1 MSSLTLFKEQ
11 MFRRSCKSRALFFIP
26 VFFLPATTRT
36 NDKYVWQY
44 ELLGIRTCLGDKVG
58 EFKNRCQSGVAGS
71 ILAISCCGGSLFI
84 YPKFSS
90 RSLYQRF
97 MEEITGDDL
106 QIEALPVG
114 SIASDSAVTALLY
127 WQGKLFVGCA
137 DRIIKVYSGQ

>member
-1 MSSLTLFKEQ
+1 MKNRKLV
-11 MFRRSCKSRALFFIP
+11 SCNRFTRVAVLLICK
-26 VFFLPATTRT
+26 FLQIKRFHLQ
-36 NDKYVWQY
+36 VWQY

>member
-1 MSSLTLFKEQ
+1 MQTLMSRCGNMSSWELGHVWETKLEN
-11 MFRRSCKSRALFFIP
+11 SRTDA
-26 VFFLPATTRT
+26 R
-36 NDKYVWQY
+36 
-44 ELLGIRTCLGDKVG
+44 
-58 EFKNRCQSGVAGS
+58 GS

>member
-1 MSSLTLFKEQ
+1 MSSLTLFKLDSLSSPSFSFCLVAQKTE
-11 MFRRSCKSRALFFIP
+11 
-26 VFFLPATTRT
+26 
-36 NDKYVWQY
+36 VWQY

>member
-1 MSSLTLFKEQ
+1 MVELPHI
-11 MFRRSCKSRALFFIP
+11 AGFFIP
-26 VFFLPATTRT
+26 
-36 NDKYVWQY
+36 
-44 ELLGIRTCLGDKVG
+44 LLKKWSMEYAG
-58 EFKNRCQSGVAGS
+58 SGVAGS

-90 RSLYQRF
+90 RSVYQRF
-97 MEEITGDDL
+97 MEEIAGDDL

-127 WQGKLFVGCA
+127 WQGKIFVGCV

>member
-1 MSSLTLFKEQ
+1 MKESKCLGAAVNLELCSLFPFFF
-11 MFRRSCKSRALFFIP
+11 FRRP
-26 VFFLPATTRT
+26 HERT
-36 NDKYVWQY
+36 IN
-44 ELLGIRTCLGDKVG
+44 I
-58 EFKNRCQSGVAGS
+58 GVAGS